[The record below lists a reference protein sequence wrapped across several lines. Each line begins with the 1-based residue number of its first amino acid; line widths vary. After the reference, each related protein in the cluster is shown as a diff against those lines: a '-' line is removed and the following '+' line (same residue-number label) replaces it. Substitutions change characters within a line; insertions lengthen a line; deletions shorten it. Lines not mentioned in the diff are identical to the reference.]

1 VTFSDAPPLGIG
13 VIGAG
18 LIVSNAHL
26 PAYRKAGF
34 DVRTIYDV
42 DRARAS
48 SVADTWGLDVCD
60 SLDELLARDDIDVV
74 DIAVTPTAQ
83 QSIAKIVLESGRHVL
98 AQKPLAHSLAE
109 ADALVQ
115 TAAASNR
122 HLAVNQQMRWS
133 PTVAAMKAAIGDGT
147 IGEPVLLSYRLNIAG
162 EYPPDHWLSQETRY
176 MASFGTIHYV
186 DSARFL
192 FGEPEKVTA
201 RLLTDPIQN
210 ATGETFINS
219 WLEWPN
225 GAVCI
230 GFERYTTRAGDE
242 PVFMRL
248 EGTAGA
254 VEGTLGLYLD
264 YPDGAPDHVKRLG
277 YGGSWEIVDEESRW
291 LPDAFSGPMLGLM
304 NAILT
309 DTDPPTSAADN
320 LGTLRIV
327 EALYRSDRDG
337 RSIYLSEIG

>member
-1 VTFSDAPPLGIG
+1 MTSSDVPALGIG

-34 DVRTIYDV
+34 DVRAIFDV
-42 DRARAS
+42 DQNRAS
-48 SVADTWGLDVCD
+48 SVADTWDLDVCR
-60 SLDELLARDDIDVV
+60 SLDELLARDDIDVI

-83 QSIAKIVLESGRHVL
+83 QSLARAVLESGRHAL
-98 AQKPLAHSLAE
+98 AQKPLAHTLPEAE
-109 ADALVQ
+109 ALVQ
-115 TAAASNR
+115 TAAASR
-122 HLAVNQQMRWS
+122 RCLAVNQQMRWAPS
-133 PTVAAMKAAIGDGT
+133 VKAMKAALREGT

-162 EYPPDHWLSQETRY
+162 EYPPDHWLSHEERY

-186 DSARFL
+186 DSARYL

-201 RLLTDPIQN
+201 RLLTDRVQN

-225 GAVCI
+225 GPVFV
-230 GFERYTTRAGDE
+230 GFERYTNRTEDE

-248 EGTAGA
+248 EGTEG
-254 VEGTLGLYLD
+254 VVKGTLGLYVN
-264 YPDGAPDHVKRLG
+264 YPDGASDLVERMR
-277 YGGSWEIVDEESRW
+277 YGGSWEIVDDEGRW

-309 DTDPPTSAADN
+309 DTEPPTSAADN

-327 EALYRSDRDG
+327 EALYRSNAEG